1 MHSAVTHVAKNKVA
15 KFGLRL
21 GCVAAAV
28 VLTGC
33 ATIEEWNPF
42 TGRSKTKNPPAELV
56 EFKSSMAVRTAW
68 EASIGDGE
76 KFMFSPALVG
86 DSIYAAAANGTL
98 ARFDA
103 ASGKQAWR
111 ISAGGRLSAGV
122 GADEKTVAVAGEKGQ
137 ILVFDADGKQRWKMQ
152 ASSEVLS
159 APTVGAGLVL
169 VRSVDNRISAY
180 DADTG
185 ARKWIV
191 QRTVPALTLRN
202 APGIAIDKQSAY
214 IALPGGRLIAVSLKS
229 GAVLWESAV
238 GDPKGATEL
247 ERIADTSG
255 TPVIIGRDV
264 CAVAYQGRVACYD
277 TANGQQ
283 RWSKELS
290 SDVGVAVDE
299 RFVFAADENGS
310 VSAFSRDGGVSAW
323 RNSKLSYRRL
333 SAPASF
339 GRAVAVGDY
348 QGYIHF
354 LSREDGAFLAR
365 VRADRSAIIAAPVV
379 AGANLVFQTQS
390 GTVVAL
396 TTE

>member
-1 MHSAVTHVAKNKVA
+1 MHSAVIHLAKTGA
-15 KFGLRL
+15 RL
-21 GCVAAAV
+21 GCVAFVIA
-28 VLTGC
+28 LTGC

-42 TGRSKTKNPPAELV
+42 SGKSKTKTPPAELV

-68 EASIGDGE
+68 EASVGDGE
-76 KFMFSPALVG
+76 KFIFSPAQAG
-86 DSIYAAAANGTL
+86 DGIVVAAANGTI
-98 ARFDA
+98 ARLDA
-103 ASGKQAWR
+103 ATGRAAWR
-111 ISAGGRLSAGV
+111 INAGMRLSAGV
-122 GADEKTVAVAGEKGQ
+122 GADEKTVVVAGEKGV
-137 ILVFDADGKQRWKMQ
+137 ILAFDANGKQRWKIQ

-159 APTVGAGLVL
+159 APTVGADLVI

-180 DADTG
+180 DAETG
-185 ARKWIV
+185 VRKWIV

-202 APGIAIDKQSAY
+202 SPGITIDKQVAY
-214 IALPGGRLIAVSLKS
+214 VALPGGRLIAVTLRS
-229 GAVLWESAV
+229 GAVLWEAAV
-238 GDPKGATEL
+238 GDPKGSTEL

-255 TPVIIGRDV
+255 APVVIARDV
-264 CAVAYQGRVACYD
+264 CVVAYQGRVACFD
-277 TANGQQ
+277 TANGAQ

-299 RFVFAADENGS
+299 RFLFAADERGA
-310 VSAFSRDGGVSAW
+310 VSALTRDGGVSVW
-323 RNSKLSYRRL
+323 RNSKLAYRRL
-333 SAPASF
+333 SVPASF
-339 GRAVAVGDY
+339 GRAVAVGDA

-365 VRADRSAIIAAPVV
+365 VRADKSAIIAAPVV